1 MSHASGDGAAAAV
14 VVLDVVYVAESAVLL
29 CIFLLY
35 SCVLYINNYTLQ
47 QVVNT

>member
-1 MSHASGDGAAAAV
+1 MSHASGDGAAAV